1 MDWPRAASL
10 LTMIVPNLTK
20 SGGENEI
27 VVINGNCV
35 GCPV

>member
-10 LTMIVPNLTK
+10 LTMIAFNLK
-20 SGGENEI
+20 SGGESEI
-27 VVINGNCV
+27 VVINGNYY